1 MGPCVPTSITVT
13 GPTSAPRAMAV
24 SLGVGDTLA
33 GVVAV
38 ATVPTLPAPLVSL
51 EGTLQRWLDDAEREP
66 PRRRDDGD
74 EGFRECI
81 VHSARQMATTA
92 VIHAAWRIAGEE
104 EALMMIGLCLDVE
117 VGTIL
122 AIGTW

>member
-1 MGPCVPTSITVT
+1 
-13 GPTSAPRAMAV
+13 MAV

-51 EGTLQRWLDDAEREP
+51 EGTLQRWLDDPHRWLDDAEREP